1 MKRIVLIGLSGFILV
16 MVLVFRIVIKNDC
29 YIRNMKKSISEHYKG
44 IDDYKDIVSINRFN
58 DYYIVGMDNSV
69 VVLDKK
75 YKRVTEYNNVDLVD
89 DALNSKIIYMD
100 DMVLFVKDEKV
111 DSGLIYNYYDVK
123 SGEMVK
129 SLEVGRR

>member
-44 IDDYKDIVSINRFN
+44 IDDYKDIVSISKFN
-58 DYYIVGMDNSV
+58 DYYIVGMDNRV
-69 VVLDKK
+69 LVLDKK
-75 YKRVTEYNNVDLVD
+75 YKRVTEYNNEDLAD

-100 DMVLFVKDEKV
+100 DMALFVKDEKV

-129 SLEVGRR
+129 SLEVGR

>member
-1 MKRIVLIGLSGFILV
+1 
-16 MVLVFRIVIKNDC
+16 
-29 YIRNMKKSISEHYKG
+29 MKKSISEHYKG
-44 IDDYKDIVSINRFN
+44 IDDYKDIVSISKFN
-58 DYYIVGMDNSV
+58 DYYIVGLDNRV
-69 VVLDKK
+69 LVLDKK
-75 YKRVTEYNNVDLVD
+75 YKRVMEYNNEELAD

-129 SLEVGRR
+129 SLEVGR

>member
-44 IDDYKDIVSINRFN
+44 IDDYKDIVSISKFN
-58 DYYIVGMDNSV
+58 DYYIVGMDNRV
-69 VVLDKK
+69 LVLDKK
-75 YKRVTEYNNVDLVD
+75 YKRVTEYNNEELAD

-100 DMVLFVKDEKV
+100 DMALFVKDEKV

-129 SLEVGRR
+129 SLEVGR

>member
-44 IDDYKDIVSINRFN
+44 IDDYKDIVSISKFN
-58 DYYIVGMDNSV
+58 DYYIVGMDNRV
-69 VVLDKK
+69 LVLDKK

-100 DMVLFVKDEKV
+100 DMALFVKDEKV

-129 SLEVGRR
+129 SLEVGR

>member
-1 MKRIVLIGLSGFILV
+1 MKRIVLIVLSGFILV

-44 IDDYKDIVSINRFN
+44 IDDYRDIVSINRYN
-58 DYYIVGMDNSV
+58 DYYIVGMDNRV
-69 VVLDKK
+69 LVLDKK

-100 DMVLFVKDEKV
+100 DMVLLVKDEKV

-129 SLEVGRR
+129 SLEVGR

>member
-29 YIRNMKKSISEHYKG
+29 YIRNMKKSISDNYKG
-44 IDDYKDIVSINRFN
+44 ISDYRDIVSISKFN
-58 DYYIVGMDNSV
+58 DYYIVGMDNRV
-69 VVLDKK
+69 LVLDKK
-75 YKRVTEYNNVDLVD
+75 YNRVTEYNNEELAD
-89 DALNSKIIYMD
+89 DALNNKIIYMD
-100 DMVLFVKDEKV
+100 DMALFVKDEKV

-129 SLEVGRR
+129 SLEVGR

>member
-1 MKRIVLIGLSGFILV
+1 MKRIVLIGIMGFILV

-44 IDDYKDIVSINRFN
+44 VSDYRDIVSISKFN
-58 DYYIVGMDNSV
+58 DYYIVGMDSKI

-75 YKRVTEYNNVDLVD
+75 YKRVTEYNNGDLVD

-100 DMVLFVKDEKV
+100 DMALFVKDEKV
-111 DSGLIYNYYDVK
+111 DSGLKYNYYDVK

-129 SLEVGRR
+129 SLEVGR

>member
-1 MKRIVLIGLSGFILV
+1 
-16 MVLVFRIVIKNDC
+16 MVLVFWIVIKNDC

-44 IDDYKDIVSINRFN
+44 ISDYKDIVSINRFN
-58 DYYIVGMDNSV
+58 DYYIVGMDNKV
-69 VVLDKK
+69 LVLDKK

-100 DMVLFVKDEKV
+100 DMALFVKYEKV
-111 DSGLIYNYYDVK
+111 DSGLKYNYYDVK

-129 SLEVGRR
+129 SLEVGR

>member
-1 MKRIVLIGLSGFILV
+1 MKRIVLIGIMGFILV

-44 IDDYKDIVSINRFN
+44 ISDYKDIVSINRFN
-58 DYYIVGMDNSV
+58 DYYIVGLDNRV
-69 VVLDKK
+69 LVLDKK

-100 DMVLFVKDEKV
+100 DMALFVKDEKV
-111 DSGLIYNYYDVK
+111 DSGLKYNYYDVK

-129 SLEVGRR
+129 SLEVGR

>member
-1 MKRIVLIGLSGFILV
+1 MKRIVLIGIMGFILV

-44 IDDYKDIVSINRFN
+44 VSDYRDIVSISKFN
-58 DYYIVGMDNSV
+58 DYYIVGMDSKI

-100 DMVLFVKDEKV
+100 DMAMFVKDEKV
-111 DSGLIYNYYDVK
+111 DSGLKYNYYDVK

-129 SLEVGRR
+129 SLEVGR

>member
-1 MKRIVLIGLSGFILV
+1 MKRIVLIVLSGFILV

-44 IDDYKDIVSINRFN
+44 IDDYKDIVSINRYN
-58 DYYIVGMDNSV
+58 DYYIVGMDSRV

-75 YKRVTEYNNVDLVD
+75 YKRVTEYNNEELAD

-100 DMVLFVKDEKV
+100 DMALFVKDEKV

-129 SLEVGRR
+129 SLEVGR

>member
-1 MKRIVLIGLSGFILV
+1 MKRIVLIGFSGFILV

-44 IDDYKDIVSINRFN
+44 ISDYKDIVSINRFN
-58 DYYIVGMDNSV
+58 DYYIVGLDNRV
-69 VVLDKK
+69 LVLDKK

-100 DMVLFVKDEKV
+100 DMALFVKDEKV
-111 DSGLIYNYYDVK
+111 DSGLKYNYYDVK

-129 SLEVGRR
+129 SLEVGR

>member
-1 MKRIVLIGLSGFILV
+1 MKRIVLIGIMGFILV

-44 IDDYKDIVSINRFN
+44 VSDYRDIVSISKFN
-58 DYYIVGMDNSV
+58 DYYIVGMDSKI

-100 DMVLFVKDEKV
+100 DMALFVKDEKV
-111 DSGLIYNYYDVK
+111 DSGLKYNYYDVK

-129 SLEVGRR
+129 SLEVGR

>member
-1 MKRIVLIGLSGFILV
+1 MKRIVLIGIMGFILV

-44 IDDYKDIVSINRFN
+44 IDDYRDIASISKFN
-58 DYYIVGMDNSV
+58 DYYIVGLDNRV

-75 YKRVTEYNNVDLVD
+75 YKRVTEYNNEELAD

-129 SLEVGRR
+129 SLEVGR

>member
-1 MKRIVLIGLSGFILV
+1 MKRIVLIGIMGFILV

-44 IDDYKDIVSINRFN
+44 IDDYRDIVSISKFN
-58 DYYIVGMDNSV
+58 DYYIVGLDSRV
-69 VVLDKK
+69 LVLDKK
-75 YKRVTEYNNVDLVD
+75 YKRVTEYNNEELAD

-129 SLEVGRR
+129 SLEVGR

>member
-44 IDDYKDIVSINRFN
+44 VSDYRDIVSISKFN
-58 DYYIVGMDNSV
+58 DYYIVGMDSKI

-100 DMVLFVKDEKV
+100 DMALFVKYEKV
-111 DSGLIYNYYDVK
+111 DSGLKYNYYDVK

-129 SLEVGRR
+129 SLEVGR

>member
-29 YIRNMKKSISEHYKG
+29 SIRNMQKSISEHYKG
-44 IDDYKDIVSINRFN
+44 ISDYKDIVSINRYN
-58 DYYIVGMDNSV
+58 DYYIVGMDNRV
-69 VVLDKK
+69 LVLDKK

-100 DMVLFVKDEKV
+100 DMILFVKDEKV

-129 SLEVGRR
+129 SLEVGR

>member
-1 MKRIVLIGLSGFILV
+1 

-44 IDDYKDIVSINRFN
+44 VSDYRDIVSISKFN
-58 DYYIVGMDNSV
+58 DYYIVGMDSKI

-100 DMVLFVKDEKV
+100 DMALFVKDEKV
-111 DSGLIYNYYDVK
+111 DSGLKYNYYDVK

-129 SLEVGRR
+129 SLEVGR

>member
-44 IDDYKDIVSINRFN
+44 ISDYKDIVSINRYN
-58 DYYIVGMDNSV
+58 DYYIVGMDNRV
-69 VVLDKK
+69 LVLDKK

-89 DALNSKIIYMD
+89 DALNRKIIYMD

-129 SLEVGRR
+129 SLEVGR

>member
-1 MKRIVLIGLSGFILV
+1 MKRIVLIVLSGFILV

-44 IDDYKDIVSINRFN
+44 VSDYRDIVSISKFN
-58 DYYIVGMDNSV
+58 DYYIVGMDSKI

-75 YKRVTEYNNVDLVD
+75 YKRVTEYNNEELAD

-129 SLEVGRR
+129 SLEVGR

>member
-29 YIRNMKKSISEHYKG
+29 YIKNMKKSISEHYKG
-44 IDDYKDIVSINRFN
+44 IDDYRDIVSISKFN
-58 DYYIVGMDNSV
+58 DYYIVGMDNRV
-69 VVLDKK
+69 LVLDKK

-129 SLEVGRR
+129 SLEVGR

>member
-1 MKRIVLIGLSGFILV
+1 MKRIVLIGIMGFILV

-44 IDDYKDIVSINRFN
+44 VSDYRDIVSISKFN
-58 DYYIVGMDNSV
+58 DYYIVGMDSKI

-89 DALNSKIIYMD
+89 DALNSKIVYMD
-100 DMVLFVKDEKV
+100 DMALFVKDEKV
-111 DSGLIYNYYDVK
+111 DSGLKYNYYDVK

-129 SLEVGRR
+129 SLEVGR

>member
-29 YIRNMKKSISEHYKG
+29 YIRNMKKSISDNYKG
-44 IDDYKDIVSINRFN
+44 IDDYKDIVSISKFN
-58 DYYIVGMDNSV
+58 DYYIVGMDNRV
-69 VVLDKK
+69 LVLDKK

-129 SLEVGRR
+129 SLEVGR

>member
-1 MKRIVLIGLSGFILV
+1 MKRIVLIGIMGFILV

-44 IDDYKDIVSINRFN
+44 VSDYRDIVSISKFN
-58 DYYIVGMDNSV
+58 DYYIVGMDSKI

-75 YKRVTEYNNVDLVD
+75 YKRVTEYNNRDLVD

-129 SLEVGRR
+129 SLEVGR

>member
-1 MKRIVLIGLSGFILV
+1 MKRIVLIGIMGFILV

-44 IDDYKDIVSINRFN
+44 VSDYRDIVSISKFN
-58 DYYIVGMDNSV
+58 DYYIVGMDSKI

-100 DMVLFVKDEKV
+100 DMALFVKYEKV
-111 DSGLIYNYYDVK
+111 DSGLKYNYYDVK

-129 SLEVGRR
+129 SLEVGR

>member
-44 IDDYKDIVSINRFN
+44 IDDYRDIVSISKFN
-58 DYYIVGMDNSV
+58 DYYIVGLDSRV
-69 VVLDKK
+69 LVLDKK
-75 YKRVTEYNNVDLVD
+75 YKRVTEYNNEELAD

-129 SLEVGRR
+129 SLEVGR

>member
-1 MKRIVLIGLSGFILV
+1 MKRIVLIGFSGFILV

-44 IDDYKDIVSINRFN
+44 IDDYKDIVSINRYN
-58 DYYIVGMDNSV
+58 DYYIVGMDSKI

-100 DMVLFVKDEKV
+100 DMALFVKDEKV

-129 SLEVGRR
+129 SLEVGR

>member
-44 IDDYKDIVSINRFN
+44 VSDYRDIVSISKFN
-58 DYYIVGMDNSV
+58 DYYIVGMDNRV
-69 VVLDKK
+69 LVLDKK

-129 SLEVGRR
+129 SLEVGR

>member
-44 IDDYKDIVSINRFN
+44 VSDYRDIVSISKFN
-58 DYYIVGMDNSV
+58 DYYIVGMDSKI

-100 DMVLFVKDEKV
+100 DMALFVKDEKV
-111 DSGLIYNYYDVK
+111 DSGLKYNYYDVK

-129 SLEVGRR
+129 SLEVGR